1 MLVSQ
6 NFIRVFV
13 CQCFCKSAGRGV
25 WLFLLWLMLCVA
37 VEAQEKRMYH
47 VLPTQAMLP
56 VSNVNV
62 IMQDSE
68 GYMWYGTA
76 GGGLCRD
83 DGYQV
88 VAYGSKGEGR
98 GVVEN
103 DEVTCLAEGKDGTI
117 WFGTRVGAY
126 YINKKDGRMHRLEDE
141 HIGAKKVNCMSVTA
155 DGCVWIGVARDVLKF
170 SADGRFL
177 KVLSIGENSR
187 EEVKEMMVD
196 SKGMLWLTILRGG
209 LATIQPKK
217 DVLTQLSWDYPY
229 AAGFVVEDTVRH
241 CYWVGT
247 WGGGIV
253 RYPDMVAEPATMVT
267 TEKQKFGSEVYNM
280 WIDQKDA
287 VIWVATMDDVYAYKI
302 SGAGKEKQP
311 LLQPMELAHLLP
323 KGKKMVNKLFV
334 DRKENIWV
342 PGYSPHTFILS
353 KGYSGGHIHRD
364 EVKAMAAQMGYKIM
378 VHRIVREGDYYWI
391 YQNRTRLSLYHAE
404 TGQLV
409 FMATDAKP
417 EPLST
422 QRVLAK
428 CQSQQGVWT
437 CNGKRL
443 VHAWHEGMTIHWE
456 EIPEAQT
463 PNYISA
469 LSDEGNGRL
478 LMGTEKQVFLFNYRQ
493 KVLKRL
499 TDSVGIIQQ
508 VRYDQNGKL
517 RYTTNPK
524 APLQITDKNGHLW
537 TLNELT
543 LKESAPKTG
552 ASRTLYA
559 SDANIG
565 MDFFTDI
572 TSYGDS
578 ICLGG
583 IGAFCMIGS
592 CRDLDGKRPDDSI
605 MVTRYDTL
613 HSVSVSTMNHLYA
626 ASIQYA
632 YRFDEK
638 GEWTELPVGKNVI
651 DISEAE
657 YGHHTLWVKATDEF
671 GVWHTEQPVLQ
682 FEMPLPWWL
691 RWWAWCIYAVV
702 ALIVFRIGW
711 KGVRNEGQGTRSASQ
726 EARDESQE
734 ARDETEKQIDPF
746 LQKVEML
753 VYKNLDNSD
762 YGVDDLSRD
771 LGMSR
776 MNMYRKFRS
785 LSIKTPSD
793 YMKSCRLKKA
803 MELLKSSTASVTEV
817 AYRVGFS
824 SPQYFAK
831 CFKDEYGM
839 TPREVSRGA
848 VSED

>member
-1 MLVSQ
+1 ML
-6 NFIRVFV
+6 
-13 CQCFCKSAGRGV
+13 
-25 WLFLLWLMLCVA
+25 
-37 VEAQEKRMYH
+37 
-47 VLPTQAMLP
+47 
-56 VSNVNV
+56 
-62 IMQDSE
+62 
-68 GYMWYGTA
+68 
-76 GGGLCRD
+76 
-83 DGYQV
+83 
-88 VAYGSKGEGR
+88 
-98 GVVEN
+98 
-103 DEVTCLAEGKDGTI
+103 
-117 WFGTRVGAY
+117 TR
-126 YINKKDGRMHRLEDE
+126 
-141 HIGAKKVNCMSVTA
+141 
-155 DGCVWIGVARDVLKF
+155 
-170 SADGRFL
+170 
-177 KVLSIGENSR
+177 
-187 EEVKEMMVD
+187 
-196 SKGMLWLTILRGG
+196 
-209 LATIQPKK
+209 
-217 DVLTQLSWDYPY
+217 LSWEYPY
-229 AAGFVVEDTVRH
+229 AAGFVVEDTVRQ

-267 TEKQKFGSEVYNM
+267 MEKQKFGSEVYNL

-287 VIWVATMDDVYAYKI
+287 VMWVATMDDVYAYKI
-302 SGAGKEKQP
+302 SGVGKEKQP
-311 LLQPMELAHLLP
+311 LLQPMGLTHLLP

-334 DRKENIWV
+334 DRRENIWV

-353 KGYSGGHIHRD
+353 KGFSGSHIERD
-364 EVKAMAAQMGYKIM
+364 EVKAMSEQMGYKIM

-409 FMATDAKP
+409 FMANDAKP
-417 EPLST
+417 APLST

-443 VHAWHEGMTIHWE
+443 IHAWHEGMTIHWE

-478 LMGTEKQVFLFNYRQ
+478 LIGTEKQVLLFDYRQ
-493 KVLKRL
+493 QVLKPL

-508 VRYDQNGKL
+508 VGYDRNGRL
-517 RYTTNPK
+517 IYTTNPK
-524 APLQITDKNGHLW
+524 APLHIKDKNGHLW

-543 LKESAPKTG
+543 LREYSPKTG
-552 ASRTLYA
+552 ASRTLNA
-559 SDANIG
+559 SDDNIG

-572 TSYGDS
+572 TSCGDS

-583 IGAFCMIGS
+583 IGAFCIIGS
-592 CRDLDGKRPDDSI
+592 CRDLDGVRPDDSI
-605 MVTRYDTL
+605 MVTKYDTL
-613 HSVSVSTMNHLYA
+613 HRVSVSTMNHLYA
-626 ASIQYA
+626 ASIHYA
-632 YRFDEK
+632 YRLNGK
-638 GEWTELPVGKNVI
+638 GEWTELPVGTNVI
-651 DISEAE
+651 DISEAG

-671 GVWHTEQPVLQ
+671 GVWHAEQPVLQ
-682 FEMPLPWWL
+682 FAMPLPWWL

-702 ALIVFRIGW
+702 GIVLVGVVLHWRQIGRTN
-711 KGVRNEGQGTRSASQ
+711 KVK
-726 EARDESQE
+726 ESSNI
-734 ARDETEKQIDPF
+734 DETGSVSDVPVEQQSVVQDPF
-746 LQKVEML
+746 LQKVESL
-753 VYKNLDNSD
+753 VHKNLDNSD
-762 YGVDDLSRD
+762 YSVDDLSHD

-848 VSED
+848 VLED

>member
-1 MLVSQ
+1 MCSGCW
-6 NFIRVFV
+6 R
-13 CQCFCKSAGRGV
+13 ATAYV
-25 WLFLLWLMLCVA
+25 WLMVLWLMVCVDGW
-37 VEAQEKRMYH
+37 AQEERGYH
-47 VLPTQAMLP
+47 ALPTQAQLP

-62 IMQDSE
+62 IMQDRE

-88 VAYGSKGEGR
+88 VAYGSKGKGR

-117 WFGTRVGAY
+117 WFGTRAGAY
-126 YINKKDGRMHRLEDE
+126 YIDKKDWRVHRLKDK
-141 HIGAKKVNCMSVTA
+141 HVGVRKVNCMGVTA
-155 DGCVWIGVARDVLKF
+155 DGCVWIGVLRDVVKF
-170 SADGRFL
+170 SSDGRFK
-177 KVLSIGENSR
+177 KVLSIGDNSR

-209 LATIQPKK
+209 LATIQPKT
-217 DVLTQLSWDYPY
+217 DMLTRLSWEYPY
-229 AAGFVVEDTVRH
+229 AAGFVVEDTVRQ

-267 TEKQKFGSEVYNM
+267 MEKQKFGSEVYNL

-287 VIWVATMDDVYAYKI
+287 VMWVATMDDVYAYKI
-302 SGAGKEKQP
+302 SGVGKEKQP
-311 LLQPMELAHLLP
+311 LLQPMGLTHLLP

-334 DRKENIWV
+334 DRRENIWV

-353 KGYSGGHIHRD
+353 KGFSGSHIERD
-364 EVKAMAAQMGYKIM
+364 EVKAMSEQMGYKIM

-409 FMATDAKP
+409 FMANDAKP
-417 EPLST
+417 APLST

-443 VHAWHEGMTIHWE
+443 IHAWHEGMTIHWE

-478 LMGTEKQVFLFNYRQ
+478 LIGTEKQVLLFDYRQ
-493 KVLKRL
+493 QVLKPL

-508 VRYDQNGKL
+508 VGYDRNGRL
-517 RYTTNPK
+517 IYTTNPK
-524 APLQITDKNGHLW
+524 APLHIKDKNGHLW

-543 LKESAPKTG
+543 LREYSPKTG
-552 ASRTLYA
+552 ASRTLNA
-559 SDANIG
+559 SDDNIG

-572 TSYGDS
+572 TSCGDS

-583 IGAFCMIGS
+583 IGAFCIIGS
-592 CRDLDGKRPDDSI
+592 CRDLDGVRPDDSI
-605 MVTRYDTL
+605 MVTKYDTL
-613 HSVSVSTMNHLYA
+613 HRVSVSTMNHLYA
-626 ASIQYA
+626 ASIHYA
-632 YRFDEK
+632 YRLNGK
-638 GEWTELPVGKNVI
+638 GEWTELPVGTNVI
-651 DISEAE
+651 DISEAG

-671 GVWHTEQPVLQ
+671 GVWHAEQPVLQ
-682 FEMPLPWWL
+682 FAMPLPWWL

-702 ALIVFRIGW
+702 GIVLVGVVLHWRQIGRTN
-711 KGVRNEGQGTRSASQ
+711 KVK
-726 EARDESQE
+726 ESSNI
-734 ARDETEKQIDPF
+734 DETGSVSDVPVEQQSVVQDPF
-746 LQKVEML
+746 LQKVESL
-753 VYKNLDNSD
+753 VHKNLDNSD
-762 YGVDDLSRD
+762 YSVDDLSHD

-848 VSED
+848 VLED